1 MLLTCRKVGRPEGR
15 LGARHPGWGQVA
27 GERQVARLRARRF
40 GRGGFRGLEIDG
52 RQQRRRDDIGSSPSG
67 RILNT

>member
-1 MLLTCRKVGRPEGR
+1 MRYPSRRPEGR
-15 LGARHPGWGQVA
+15 FGARHPGWGQVA

-52 RQQRRRDDIGSSPSG
+52 RQQRRRDDIGSSPGG